1 MSPRPTMTPAKM
13 PLLGKVAL
21 EEAFQLPRLEAAT
34 SNNIALYV
42 TPEREAIY
50 ESGICNIQDRVKDA
64 RETGVGY
71 TICSLTVPGVQGE
84 VDPATAEALAIESN
98 NWIYNQIKDNR
109 NELGAL
115 AAVSMHNPAE
125 AVKELTRA
133 VKTLGFHGVMVNNW
147 QHAVGVNG
155 EDKLLLY
162 DAPEYDVF
170 WSALEELDVPLYIHP
185 SKPEGKIYD
194 LLYKDRPY
202 LQGPPSSFAI
212 DVSTHVLGL
221 ITNGSYPNF
230 VLLAALC

>member
-1 MSPRPTMTPAKM
+1 MTPAKM

-21 EEAFQLPRLEAAT
+21 EEAFQLPRLEAVT
-34 SNNIALYV
+34 NTNTGLYV

-50 ESGICNIQDRVKDA
+50 HSGICNIQDRVQDA

-84 VDPATAEALAIESN
+84 ANPAKAEALATESN
-98 NWIYNQIKDNR
+98 DWIFSQIKDNR

-115 AAVSMHNPAE
+115 AAVSMHNPTQ
-125 AVKELTRA
+125 AVRELTRA
-133 VKTLGFHGVMVNNW
+133 VKVLGFHGVLVNNW
-147 QHAVGVNG
+147 QHAVDAKG

-162 DAPEYDVF
+162 DGPEYDVF
-170 WSALEELDVPLYIHP
+170 WSALEELDVPLYLHP

-194 LLYKDRPY
+194 LIYKDRPY
-202 LQGPPSSFAI
+202 LQGPPQSFAI

-221 ITNGSYPNF
+221 ISNGSCSNF
-230 VLLAALC
+230 TLPVSRC